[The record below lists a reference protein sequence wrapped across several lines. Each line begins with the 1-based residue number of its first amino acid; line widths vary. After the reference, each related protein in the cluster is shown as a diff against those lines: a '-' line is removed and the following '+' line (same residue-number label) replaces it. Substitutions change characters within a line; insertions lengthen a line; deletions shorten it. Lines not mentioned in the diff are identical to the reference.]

1 MCVNLPHSSSLHK
14 DVKVQE
20 LSFKPTNLA
29 TSNDGL
35 LRSNW
40 GDLHSLSSVFS
51 DFVFFFPHITFFH
64 LLTFSLILKVVIFI
78 SVLFLLSRVCAFR
91 SSLFICS
98 SFLLLLTSPLVVSS
112 FATLLSLLFFFM
124 FFCPLSQHCR
134 LITANN
140 SPEC

>member
-1 MCVNLPHSSSLHK
+1 MCVNLPHSTSLHK
-14 DVKVQE
+14 DVKVYE

-51 DFVFFFPHITFFH
+51 DFVFFPHITFFTRHFFH
-64 LLTFSLILKVVIFI
+64 LLPFSLILKVAIFI

-112 FATLLSLLFFFM
+112 FATLLSLLFLCF
-124 FFCPLSQHCR
+124 SVHCHN
-134 LITANN
+134 TVV
-140 SPEC
+140 